1 MPVKAEDVLRIVN
14 IFPVELFPKKDY
26 NTTNTQERKDPMRI
40 LVLSCNTG
48 EGHNSCGKAI
58 MDVLQSRGVDCEMQD
73 ALACLSPALSK
84 FICDWFVR
92 IYRYMP
98 KLFNAGYTMLE
109 KTCPAPDEMLP
120 VYEGLALGAKKLRNN
135 ILEGNFDAVICT
147 HTISGMM
154 LSETRK
160 KYKLPIPSYFV
171 STDYTCH
178 PTAEHCDMDGYFI
191 PDESLTHEFL
201 LAGLPADKLIPTGIP
216 IRQPFFTDL
225 DKGVARKQLGLPEG
239 GTVVLLMCGS
249 MGCGPIE
256 HIAIEVSNR
265 LAEGDT
271 LVAVCGNNKK
281 LYDSLEKSASDKL
294 RVLGFTTQVPEY
306 MDASDLIITKPG
318 GLSSTEAA
326 TKGLPMV
333 FINTVGGCEQR
344 NLDFFSNR
352 GYATGSDNADD
363 VIELAIQMASDKEKL
378 AKASRALEQQFRS
391 NGAVMIADMVME
403 AGKAYRESLTPT
415 V

>member
-1 MPVKAEDVLRIVN
+1 
-14 IFPVELFPKKDY
+14 
-26 NTTNTQERKDPMRI
+26 MRV

-58 MDVLQSRGVDCEMQD
+58 MDVLKSRDVYCEMQD
-73 ALACLSPALSK
+73 ALACVSPSISK

-109 KTCPAPDEMLP
+109 RTCPAPDEMLP
-120 VYEGLALGAKKLRNN
+120 VYEALALGAKKLKEN
-135 ILEGNFDAVICT
+135 IVNGDFDAVICT

-154 LSETRK
+154 LTQSRR
-160 KYKLPIPSYFV
+160 KYKLSIPSYFV

-191 PDESLTHEFL
+191 PDASLIHEFL
-201 LAGLPADKLIPTGIP
+201 LAGLPEEKLIPTGIP

-225 DKGVARKQLGLPEG
+225 EKPEARQLLDLPKDG
-239 GTVVLLMCGS
+239 IVVLLMCGS

-256 HIAIEVSNR
+256 RIALEVSSR
-265 LAEGDT
+265 LEEGST
-271 LVAVCGNNKK
+271 LVAVCGSNKK
-281 LYDSLEKSASDKL
+281 LYDSLEKSASHKL

-344 NLDFFSNR
+344 NLDFFANR
-352 GYATGSDNADD
+352 DFATGSTDADE
-363 VIELAIQMASDKEKL
+363 VIEMAVQMVADKDKL
-378 AKASRALEQQFRS
+378 AQASQALKQRFRS
-391 NGAVMIADMVME
+391 NGAVIIADHLME
-403 AGKAYRESLTPT
+403 AGRAYRESLTPAL
-415 V
+415 

>member
-1 MPVKAEDVLRIVN
+1 
-14 IFPVELFPKKDY
+14 
-26 NTTNTQERKDPMRI
+26 MRV

-58 MDVLQSRGVDCEMQD
+58 MDVLRERGVDCEMQD
-73 ALACLSPALSK
+73 ALACLSPAISK

-92 IYRYMP
+92 IYRYTP
-98 KLFNAGYTMLE
+98 KLFNAGYVMLE

-120 VYEGLALGAKKLRNN
+120 VYEALSLGAKKMKEN
-135 ILEGNFDAVICT
+135 ILAGDFDAAICT

-154 LSETRK
+154 LSAARK
-160 KYKLPIPSYFV
+160 KYKLTIPSYFV

-191 PDESLTHEFL
+191 PHESLIHEFL
-201 LAGLPADKLIPTGIP
+201 LAGLPEEKLVPTGIP

-225 DKGVARKQLGLPEG
+225 EKKDARQMLELPEE
-239 GTVVLLMCGS
+239 GTVLLLMCGS

-256 HIAIEVSNR
+256 RIAKEISSR
-265 LAEGDT
+265 LEDGST
-271 LVAVCGNNKK
+271 LVAVCGSNKK
-281 LYDSLEKSASDKL
+281 LYDTLQKSASDKL

-344 NLDFFSNR
+344 NLDFFANR
-352 GYATGSDNADD
+352 GFAAGSYDPEE
-363 VIELAIQMASDKEKL
+363 VIEMALEMAGDKEKL
-378 AKASRALEQQFRS
+378 AQASAALSQGFRS
-391 NGAVMIADMVME
+391 NGAAVIADRVME
-403 AGKAYRESLTPT
+403 AGKAYRESLTS

>member
-1 MPVKAEDVLRIVN
+1 
-14 IFPVELFPKKDY
+14 
-26 NTTNTQERKDPMRI
+26 MRI

-58 MDVLQSRGVDCEMQD
+58 MDVLLSRGVDCEMQD
-73 ALACLSPALSK
+73 ALACLSPSFSK

-92 IYRYMP
+92 IYRYAP

-120 VYEGLALGAKKLRNN
+120 IYEGLALGAKKLKEN
-135 ILEGNFDAVICT
+135 ILAGDFDAVICT

-160 KYKLPIPSYFV
+160 KYSLTIPSYFV

-178 PTAEHCDMDGYFI
+178 PTAEHCEMDGYFI
-191 PDESLTHEFL
+191 PDESLIDEFL
-201 LAGLPADKLIPTGIP
+201 LAGLPREKLIPTGIP

-225 DKGVARKQLGLPEG
+225 KKEVAREQLGLPGE

-256 HIAIEVSNR
+256 RIALEVSSQ

-271 LVAVCGNNKK
+271 LVAVCGSNKK
-281 LYDSLEKSASDKL
+281 LYETLEKSASDKL

-344 NLDFFSNR
+344 NLDFFTGR
-352 GYATGSDNADD
+352 GFATGSDKAED
-363 VIELAIQMASDKEKL
+363 VIELAVQMASDKEKL
-378 AKASRALEQQFRS
+378 AEASQALKQRFHS
-391 NGAVMIADMVME
+391 NGAVMIADLVTE
-403 AGKAYRESLTPT
+403 AAKAYRESLSPT
-415 V
+415 T

>member
-1 MPVKAEDVLRIVN
+1 MPVISEHPLRIVN
-14 IFPVELFPKKDY
+14 ISCIELFPKKGY
-26 NTTNTQERKDPMRI
+26 NTTTSNERDDPMRI

-58 MDVLQSRGVDCEMQD
+58 MDVLKSRDVDCEMQD
-73 ALACLSPALSK
+73 ALACLSPSISK

-120 VYEGLALGAKKLRNN
+120 VYEALALGAKKLKEN
-135 ILEGNFDAVICT
+135 ILAGDFDAVICT

-154 LSETRK
+154 LTQTRK
-160 KYKLPIPSYFV
+160 KYNLTIPSYFV

-178 PTAEHCDMDGYFI
+178 PTAEHCNMDAYFI
-191 PDESLTHEFL
+191 PDESLIHEFL
-201 LAGLPADKLIPTGIP
+201 LAGLPEEKLIPTGIP
-216 IRQPFFTDL
+216 IRQPFFTSLSKEESRQLL
-225 DKGVARKQLGLPEG
+225 DLPES

-256 HIAIEVSNR
+256 RIAKEVSQQ
-265 LAEGDT
+265 LEDGSV
-271 LVAVCGNNKK
+271 LIAVCGSNKK
-281 LYDSLEKSASDKL
+281 LYDTLEKSASDKL

-352 GYATGSDNADD
+352 GFATGSADAEE
-363 VIELAIQMASDKEKL
+363 VIQMAVAMANDKEKL
-378 AKASRALEQQFRS
+378 AEASKALDQRFRN
-391 NGAVMIADMVME
+391 NGAVIIADLVMD
-403 AGKAYRESLTPT
+403 AGRAYRESLQATL
-415 V
+415 